1 MKYVLGIAY
10 DEKEYAAVQSEWWGY
25 DVCLHFVPNF
35 YEALRRLERE
45 TYFCV
50 TVCSDNPEVF
60 REIQQLHPAYPIPIL
75 VLSLQ
80 SDIKRHRKLIECCA
94 DLYFRQNNI
103 KRENDTEENNIRH
116 YLELKSKDTEN
127 LTVIQRGDLIVYKE
141 YREVAIG
148 GREIRLTPRE
158 FDILYLLAA
167 HPRRVYTFEM
177 LMELVWGD
185 VYCFSCNKLIYN
197 HVSSLRHKI
206 KKQASTLDY
215 IKSVHGVGYK
225 CDVM

>member
-10 DEKEYAAVQSEWWGY
+10 DEKEYAALQCEWQGY
-25 DVCLHFVPNF
+25 DVCLHFVPSF
-35 YEALRRLERE
+35 YEALQRLERE

-60 REIQQLHPAYPIPIL
+60 REIQHLHPVYPIPIL
-75 VLSLQ
+75 VLSLR
-80 SDIKRHRKLIECCA
+80 SDAKRHRKLIEYCA
-94 DLYFRQNNI
+94 DQYFRQNNI
-103 KRENDTEENNIRH
+103 KKENDMEENNTRR
-116 YLELKSKDTEN
+116 YLELKSKDTET

-141 YREVAIG
+141 YRAVEIG
-148 GREIRLTPRE
+148 GCEISLTPRE
-158 FDILYLLAA
+158 FDILYLLTA

-177 LMELVWGD
+177 LMELIWGE
-185 VYCFSCNKLIYN
+185 VYCVSCNKLIHN

-225 CDVM
+225 CNVM